1 MESNKINFRSQW
13 TSSAI
18 SSWCEQWNLGLN
30 YKKCSAVHFSTK
42 SSQQSNVYTIGIPFL
57 ESQRDL
63 GVTVSGTLSWSQQ
76 CDTVCSKA
84 YGALYVLRR
93 NVHTTSSITIK
104 KQLYLSLVK
113 SSISYCC
120 QLWRPHL
127 CKNIQSIEIIQR
139 RATKY
144 ILKDYTSDYK
154 SRLLS
159 LHMLPLMLVRPTRLM
174 IKFLKDPQ
182 DTINVY
188 QYIRFVN
195 SNTRAGKNPKM
206 CHRFTRLRNFYFVR
220 IVRLW
225 NSIINLTLSVHANK
239 AKLRHFLWKHFEL
252 NFNCKNMC
260 SYHYLCPCYKC
271 IV

>member
-1 MESNKINFRSQW
+1 MQCQTHSQFYLVFHKVVSW
-13 TSSAI
+13 VHYYSFYIYVNDIPDAVNHSHCYLFADDAKLLKVIKSTSDHNELHQLSARGAN
-18 SSWCEQWNLGLN
+18 SGTN

-42 SSQQSNVYTIGIPFL
+42 SSQQSNVYTISECGIPFL

-93 NVHTTSSITIK
+93 NVHTTSAITIK

-127 CKNIQSIEIIQR
+127 CKNIQSIERIQR

-144 ILKDYTSDYK
+144 ILKDYISDYK

-159 LHMLPLMLVRPTRLM
+159 LHMLPLMHWL
-174 IKFLKDPQ
+174 
-182 DTINVY
+182 
-188 QYIRFVN
+188 
-195 SNTRAGKNPKM
+195 
-206 CHRFTRLRNFYFVR
+206 HREN
-220 IVRLW
+220 I
-225 NSIINLTLSVHANK
+225 
-239 AKLRHFLWKHFEL
+239 
-252 NFNCKNMC
+252 
-260 SYHYLCPCYKC
+260 
-271 IV
+271 